1 MPCNNLYH
9 TRKLKSIILLLL
21 LANTTFN
28 SLSQASWSTRMA
40 FTLRDE
46 NNESIDLREFEK
58 CFLLINVFGDTVRS
72 EDLNQY
78 LKFDSINK
86 YFILNITTIGPR
98 FSFALVHN
106 QELMVIY
113 LPFFPSSHIYAVD
126 IKFRKGQYLFDFDV
140 SDKETKYIDGNI
152 PYSVIDKINWRK
164 QSRRLKNSSYSGDQT
179 YDSYL
184 DEKH

>member
-1 MPCNNLYH
+1 M
-9 TRKLKSIILLLL
+9 KKIILLLL

-46 NNESIDLREFEK
+46 NNESIDLSEFEK
-58 CFLLINVFGDTVRS
+58 CFLLINVFGDTVKN
-72 EDLNQY
+72 EDLSHY
-78 LKFDSINK
+78 LQFDAETN
-86 YFILNITTIGPR
+86 YFTLNLTTIGPR
-98 FSFALVHN
+98 FSFALLHN

-113 LPFFPSSHIYAVD
+113 LPFSSSRHLYATD
-126 IKFRKGQYLFDFDV
+126 IQFRKGQYLFDFDV
-140 SDKETKYIDGNI
+140 TVKETKYIDGNI
-152 PYSVIDKINWRK
+152 PYYVIDKINWRK
-164 QSRRLKNSSYSGDQT
+164 QSRRLKNSSYSGDKT